1 MEFSRT
7 ELPGVVVVDPK
18 VWSDQRGFF
27 LEFYHAE
34 KFRRGGIDA
43 RFVQDN
49 HSYSVEGTLRGLHG
63 QCRSPQ
69 GKFLRVIRGAIY
81 DVAVD
86 LRRSSPTF
94 KRWLGLELS
103 AENRRMVYIPP
114 GLVHGFCVTSDVAE
128 IEYKCTAV
136 YDPEDEFGVVWNDPD
151 LAIDWPTDAP
161 ILSEKDASFPRLA
174 EILDTLPEYPV

>member
-7 ELPGVVVVDPK
+7 EFPGVVIVDPT
-18 VWSDQRGFF
+18 VWSDRRGFL

-34 KFRRGGIDA
+34 KFKRGGIDA

-49 HSYSVEGTLRGLHG
+49 HSRSVRGTLRGLHA
-63 QCRSPQ
+63 QRHSPQ
-69 GKFLRVIRGAIY
+69 GKLLRVLEGTIY

-94 KRWLGLELS
+94 KRWIGLELS

-114 GLVHGFCVTSDVAE
+114 GFVHGFCVTSDAAE
-128 IEYKCTAV
+128 VEYKCTAV
-136 YDPEDEFGVVWNDPD
+136 YDAEDELGIAWNDPD
-151 LAIDWPTDAP
+151 LAIEWPTDDP
-161 ILSEKDASFPRLA
+161 ILSEKDAAFPRLA
-174 EILDTLPEYPV
+174 EVVDSLPQYPL